1 MERITSKPTWEEAEN
16 DLANEMGYSHIW
28 KRLNEIENILG
39 DDYDLEHLKEL
50 VQADREGKCVAKI
63 QKQGGITMREI
74 LFKAKRIDNGE
85 WVEGYIVRHPSAVQ
99 IGNGSCWYIH
109 VPPADPDDNGGCYNV
124 DPETVCQYTGVT
136 DKNGVKIFEGD
147 VLDISDGWWDAA
159 GPAGYDSPIVEV
171 VWVNN
176 YSGFFRLQIMIA
188 IAEYTLNQ
196 KIAKC
201 YTTFTTRR
209 NNDESFNCLR
219 RIIRGVQSVS
229 R

>member
-1 MERITSKPTWEEAEN
+1 MERITSKRTQEEAEN

-28 KRLNEIENILG
+28 KRLQEIEDILG
-39 DDYDLEHLKEL
+39 DEYDLEHLKEL

-176 YSGFFRLQIMIA
+176 YSGFFPFA
-188 IAEYTLNQ
+188 NYDCDCGVYT
-196 KIAKC
+196 
-201 YTTFTTRR
+201 
-209 NNDESFNCLR
+209 EPENCKVLYN
-219 RIIRGVQSVS
+219 IHDKED
-229 R
+229 

>member
-1 MERITSKPTWEEAEN
+1 
-16 DLANEMGYSHIW
+16 
-28 KRLNEIENILG
+28 
-39 DDYDLEHLKEL
+39 
-50 VQADREGKCVAKI
+50 
-63 QKQGGITMREI
+63 MREI

-109 VPPADPDDNGGCYNV
+109 VPPVDPDDNGGCYNV

-159 GPAGYDSPIVEV
+159 GPTGYDSPIVEV

-176 YSGFFRLQIMIA
+176 YSGFFSFA
-188 IAEYTLNQ
+188 NYDCDCGVYT
-196 KIAKC
+196 
-201 YTTFTTRR
+201 
-209 NNDESFNCLR
+209 EPENCKVLYN
-219 RIIRGVQSVS
+219 IHDKEE
-229 R
+229 

>member
-1 MERITSKPTWEEAEN
+1 
-16 DLANEMGYSHIW
+16 
-28 KRLNEIENILG
+28 
-39 DDYDLEHLKEL
+39 
-50 VQADREGKCVAKI
+50 
-63 QKQGGITMREI
+63 MREI

-147 VLDISDGWWDAA
+147 VLDISDGWWGAA

-219 RIIRGVQSVS
+219 RITGSVQSVS